1 VSGELERVSDLE
13 REQAASALC
22 DDLVAGRL
30 TLEEF
35 SDRVGAAYKATF
47 RRELAQLREDLPGE
61 PVMTSRRSPL
71 RLTLAIFAHVVRR
84 GRLRLRRRTVSV
96 SAFADLDL
104 DLREATI
111 DSERV
116 ALHLWVF
123 VGNADI
129 YLPEGIDVD
138 VGGTI
143 LFGRRRDWG
152 RDSAAAPAPRLT
164 VRAHGLF
171 GTIDVWRV
179 PNGVA
184 GTYGEVIEQ
193 IEKRQPQL
201 PA

>member
-22 DDLVAGRL
+22 TDLVAGRL

-35 SDRVGAAYKATF
+35 SDRVGAAYRATF
-47 RRELAQLREDLPGE
+47 RRELAQLREDLPQE
-61 PVMTSRRSPL
+61 PVMKSRRSPL
-71 RLTLAIFAHVVRR
+71 RLTLAIFGHVVRR
-84 GRLRLRRRTVSV
+84 GRLRLRRRTVSIT
-96 SAFADLDL
+96 AFADLDL
-104 DLREATI
+104 DLRDATI

-116 ALHLWVF
+116 ALHLWVL

-129 YLPEGIDVD
+129 YLPEGLEVD

-152 RDSAAAPAPRLT
+152 RDSAAAPAPRLS

-171 GTIDVWRV
+171 GTVDVWRV
-179 PNGVA
+179 PNGVS
-184 GTYGEVIEQ
+184 GTYSEVIKQ
-193 IEKRQPQL
+193 MEKRQRQL